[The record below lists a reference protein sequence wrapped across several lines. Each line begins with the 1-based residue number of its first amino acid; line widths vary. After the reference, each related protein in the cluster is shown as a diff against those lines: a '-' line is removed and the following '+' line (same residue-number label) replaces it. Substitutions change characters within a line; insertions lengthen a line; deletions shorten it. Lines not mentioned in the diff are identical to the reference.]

1 MSVVSKLR
9 VSLHALCFCSVAVCV
24 GLNWTALQLIA
35 WTGMTLNNARTMNLT
50 SAMNKA
56 VEGQGTCV
64 ICRLLDQQQKAESES
79 SLLQLH
85 SAIELKAVIKD
96 DRVVLGAK
104 RKIMARLE
112 AHIEPTGFLAPLLL
126 PPPQRSV

>member
-9 VSLHALCFCSVAVCV
+9 VSLPALWFCSVAVCV

-50 SAMNKA
+50 TAVNKA
-56 VEGQGTCV
+56 VEGQGDCV

-85 SAIELKAVIKD
+85 SAIELKAVVKD
-96 DRVVLGAK
+96 GRVVLGAK

-112 AHIEPTGFLAPLLL
+112 AHIKPTLFLAPLLL

>member
-1 MSVVSKLR
+1 MIADSKLR
-9 VSLHALCFCSVAVCV
+9 TSLHALCFCSVAVCI
-24 GLNWTALQLIA
+24 GLNWTAFQLIA

-50 SAMNKA
+50 TAVNKA
-56 VEGQGTCV
+56 VEGQGACV

-85 SAIELKAVIKD
+85 SAIELNAVIKD